1 MKKLLII
8 LVTCLLLSGNAFAGW
23 FDKDKIKVTKCW
35 DRAQYSSFKD
45 QQNDSANSHMS
56 KWEWELNLKNNKAIR
71 TVIIDG
77 QLSLDQ
83 FIISIITDDYIIVK
97 NNGYVDGDYQFDRQ
111 NEVYITSLGN
121 STIKLKCKFR

>member
-45 QQNDSANSHMS
+45 QQNDSANSDMS

-97 NNGYVDGDYQFDRQ
+97 NNGYGGDYQFDRQ